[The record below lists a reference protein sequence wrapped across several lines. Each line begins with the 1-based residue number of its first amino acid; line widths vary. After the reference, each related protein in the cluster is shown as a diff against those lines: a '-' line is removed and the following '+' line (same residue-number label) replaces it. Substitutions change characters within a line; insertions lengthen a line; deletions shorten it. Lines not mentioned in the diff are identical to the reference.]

1 MKSTI
6 VALVLL
12 VAIAFSPSSIH
23 AENFQGSCQ
32 SGAYWEYQGKVP
44 DNAVSAPLSGC
55 QAQTI
60 GTKQSATQ
68 DIMIG
73 GKGSDSV
80 IGIDGESHA
89 WWPSM

>member
-6 VALVLL
+6 VALVL
-12 VAIAFSPSSIH
+12 VAIAFSPSSIN

-32 SGAYWEYQGKVP
+32 SGAYWAYNGKVP

-68 DIMIG
+68 DIMI
-73 GKGSDSV
+73 
-80 IGIDGESHA
+80 
-89 WWPSM
+89 